1 MKSLLLLILPVVLG
15 NDPDGVCK
23 INERI
28 LGGEPAE
35 KGEFPGVVYIV
46 KYYTSAGYFTFD
58 ASCAGSLV
66 NDYWVLTAAHCLF
79 VVPENRLKYYNVY
92 PAKGS
97 SSFIPSTEGMLHAE
111 YNPKDSSNDIGLIRL
126 PRSMSTID
134 PYFKTVS
141 LPVQGQ
147 RLTSNEITY
156 VGWGATST
164 TDSTVDSPYLK
175 KLEHVPLNQ
184 SLCSAIGYDESKTLC
199 FFPTITTGTAC
210 SGDSGGPIFMDG
222 LQVGIVSREGMIE
235 NGTYHSIMRIDTRV
249 SAYINWINITIRSRL
264 AALETSQ

>member
-111 YNPKDSSNDIGLIRL
+111 YNPKDSSNDIGLIR
-126 PRSMSTID
+126 
-134 PYFKTVS
+134 
-141 LPVQGQ
+141 
-147 RLTSNEITY
+147 
-156 VGWGATST
+156 T